1 MVSNN
6 NEEEKLSHLC
16 KKRKH
21 KNIDVP
27 PPNTTKLGFS
37 NLELKYDGRKV
48 KKNELIMDEESRPNG
63 DDSPR

>member
-48 KKNELIMDEESRPNG
+48 KKNELIMDEQ
-63 DDSPR
+63 

>member
-37 NLELKYDGRKV
+37 NLELKYDRRKV
-48 KKNELIMDEESRPNG
+48 KKNELIMDEQSRPNG

>member
-48 KKNELIMDEESRPNG
+48 KKNELIMDEQSRPNG

>member
-27 PPNTTKLGFS
+27 PPNTTKPGFS
-37 NLELKYDGRKV
+37 NLELEYDGRKV
-48 KKNELIMDEESRPNG
+48 KKNELIMDEESKPNG

>member
-16 KKRKH
+16 KRRKH

-27 PPNTTKLGFS
+27 PPNTTKPGFS
-37 NLELKYDGRKV
+37 NLELEYDGRKV

>member
-6 NEEEKLSHLC
+6 NEEERLSHLC

-48 KKNELIMDEESRPNG
+48 KKNELIMDEQ
-63 DDSPR
+63 

>member
-1 MVSNN
+1 MVSNS

-27 PPNTTKLGFS
+27 PPNTTKPGFS
-37 NLELKYDGRKV
+37 NLELEYDGRKV

>member
-27 PPNTTKLGFS
+27 PPNTTKPGFS
-37 NLELKYDGRKV
+37 NLELEYDGRKV

-63 DDSPR
+63 NDSPR

>member
-6 NEEEKLSHLC
+6 NEEVKLSHLC
-16 KKRKH
+16 KKRKQ

-27 PPNTTKLGFS
+27 PPNTTKPGFS
-37 NLELKYDGRKV
+37 NLRLKYNGSKV
-48 KKNELIMDEESRPNG
+48 KKNELIMDEELRPNG

>member
-27 PPNTTKLGFS
+27 PPNTTKPGFS
-37 NLELKYDGRKV
+37 NLELEYDGRKV
-48 KKNELIMDEESRPNG
+48 KKNELIMDEGSRPNG

>member
-27 PPNTTKLGFS
+27 PPNTTKPGFS
-37 NLELKYDGRKV
+37 NLELEYDGRKV

-63 DDSPR
+63 DDSPK

>member
-27 PPNTTKLGFS
+27 PPNTTKPGFS
-37 NLELKYDGRKV
+37 NLELEYDRRKV

>member
-6 NEEEKLSHLC
+6 NEEEQLSHLC

-27 PPNTTKLGFS
+27 PPNTTKPGFS
-37 NLELKYDGRKV
+37 NLELEYDGRKV

>member
-27 PPNTTKLGFS
+27 PPNTTKPGFS
-37 NLELKYDGRKV
+37 NLELEYDGRKV

-63 DDSPR
+63 DNSPR

>member
-6 NEEEKLSHLC
+6 NEEEKLLHLC

-27 PPNTTKLGFS
+27 PPNTTKPGFS
-37 NLELKYDGRKV
+37 NLELEYDGRKV